1 MAAAYQIAG
10 AQVDAGRRGVTPM
23 VNALTIDFEDWFQ
36 VTSLE
41 RFIGYPAWSGC
52 EVRLHESTE
61 RLLRL
66 LGETE
71 TRATF
76 FVLGWEADHF
86 PDLVKRI
93 LEAGHEIG
101 SHGYRHQV
109 VYSLSPDQF
118 REDLERSME
127 AIARAAGRP
136 PVGYRA
142 PSFSIVGRSAWA
154 LEVLKRFGLEF
165 DSSVVP
171 ARHHRYGIPHAPRY
185 PYRILLNGSGALA
198 EGPISTLA
206 MAGTNLIISGGAYFR
221 LLAYPIIRSA
231 VRWLNGLGQPAVF
244 YLHPWELDPG
254 IPRYPLPTG
263 LRILSYANLHTTEDK
278 LRRLLRE
285 FRFAPLGEVIRD
297 RSVVLPSV
305 PVEFLARTSDPC
317 MISPPG
323 VGDAMPTA
331 GA

>member
-1 MAAAYQIAG
+1 
-10 AQVDAGRRGVTPM
+10 M

-41 RFIGYPAWSGC
+41 RFIAYPAWPGC
-52 EVRLHESTE
+52 EVRLHESTD
-61 RLLRL
+61 RLLRVL
-66 LGETE
+66 RETE

-76 FVLGWEADHF
+76 FVLGWNADRF
-86 PDLVKRI
+86 PDLVKRV
-93 LEAGHEIG
+93 LDAGHEIG

-109 VYSLSPDQF
+109 VYSLSPGQF
-118 REDLERSME
+118 REDLARSME
-127 AIARAAGRP
+127 AIDRVTGGP

-154 LEVLKRFGLEF
+154 LEVLRELSLGL

-185 PYRILLNGSGALA
+185 PYRIVLNGSGALA
-198 EGPISTLA
+198 EAPISTLA
-206 MAGTNLIISGGAYFR
+206 MPGTNLVVSGGAYFR
-221 LLAYPIIRSA
+221 LLAYPAIRWA

-254 IPRYPLPTG
+254 IPRYPLPPM
-263 LRILSYANLHTTEDK
+263 LRLLSYANLQTTEDK

-285 FRFAPLGEVIRD
+285 FKFAPLGEVIRD
-297 RSVVLPSV
+297 RAAELPRV
-305 PVEFLARTSDPC
+305 PVEFLSRTTDPC
-317 MISPPG
+317 PIPSHG
-323 VGDAMPTA
+323 VGGAVPTG

>member
-1 MAAAYQIAG
+1 
-10 AQVDAGRRGVTPM
+10 M

-52 EVRLHESTE
+52 EVRLQASTE

-76 FVLGWEADHF
+76 FVLGWNADRF

-93 LEAGHEIG
+93 LDAGHEIG

-109 VYSLSPDQF
+109 VYSLSPDEF
-118 REDLERSME
+118 REDLERSM
-127 AIARAAGRP
+127 AVIARAAGRP

-142 PSFSIVGRSAWA
+142 PSFSIVARSTWA

-198 EGPISTLA
+198 EGPVSTLA
-206 MAGTNLIISGGAYFR
+206 MAGTNLIVSGGAYFR

-254 IPRYPLPTG
+254 IPRYPLPPG
-263 LRILSYANLHTTEDK
+263 LRLLSYANLHTTEDK

-285 FRFAPLGEVIRD
+285 FRFAPLGEVIAE
-297 RSVVLPSV
+297 RSAELPGV
-305 PVEFLARTSDPC
+305 PVEVLSRITHLPTTAA
-317 MISPPG
+317 PG
-323 VGDAMPTA
+323 MGNAMPTA